1 MALRPPRTQEI
12 LLPVKR
18 SYIAITL
25 IIALLANV
33 LPWSG
38 IALLVKPDFVA
49 LTLLY
54 WFTYEP
60 RKLGFLA
67 AWLLGLA
74 MDISNASLFGQHA
87 FAYSVLAYGAIV
99 LHRRV
104 QRFTMGAQVLHAV
117 AMLAVPLGVML
128 VVRLAAGAD
137 FPGIL
142 YFGPCLTGAALW
154 PLLAVLLPL
163 QQRATID
170 PDHASI

>member
-1 MALRPPRTQEI
+1 MALRPPQTQEI

-18 SYIAITL
+18 GFIAVTL
-25 IIALLANV
+25 IVALLFNL

-38 IALLVKPDFVA
+38 VAALVRPDFVA

-54 WFTYEP
+54 WYTYEP
-60 RKLGFLA
+60 RKLGFMA

-74 MDISNASLFGQHA
+74 MDISDASLFGQHA
-87 FAYSVLAYGAIV
+87 LAYTFLAYAAVV

-104 QRFTMGAQVLHAV
+104 QRFTTGPQVLHAV
-117 AMLAVPLGVML
+117 AMLAVPLAVIL
-128 VVRLAAGAD
+128 IVRIAAGAD
-137 FPGIL
+137 FPGFL

-154 PLLAVLLPL
+154 PLLALLLPL
-163 QQRATID
+163 PQRSSID